1 MVYLSQNLN
10 VLEKRS
16 KLKSKKIV
24 GLDTRDKLIKR
35 GNKKNL
41 KKTRGD
47 TPSPSVTSAQ
57 TCLPISAV
65 SLEADFDRGLLPTRR
80 PTSAPSLREEEYSHG
95 AC

>member
-1 MVYLSQNLN
+1 MTNL
-10 VLEKRS
+10 L
-16 KLKSKKIV
+16 
-24 GLDTRDKLIKR
+24 KR
-35 GNKKNL
+35 GNKKTSK

-57 TCLPISAV
+57 TCLPTSAL